1 VEADL
6 AGVHEH
12 KADVLDAVAPRC
24 RLERHGVDLSD
35 PASRRQLLD
44 QVGTGPPTLVLT
56 EGVLPYLAEADV
68 AGLATDL
75 AAHPA
80 FRWWV
85 VDIVAPGFLT
95 LTDRVA
101 GRRLAAAGASLR
113 FAPTQGPAF
122 FARVGWDATEVRSS
136 WLEQRR
142 LDREPTLFRALWTAT
157 PPRAHRFYRDMGQ
170 FVLLRRRTDG

>member
-1 VEADL
+1 MEADL

-68 AGLATDL
+68 AATS
-75 AAHPA
+75 
-80 FRWWV
+80 
-85 VDIVAPGFLT
+85 
-95 LTDRVA
+95 
-101 GRRLAAAGASLR
+101 GRRQALN
-113 FAPTQGPAF
+113 FADNPAPSPYLPD
-122 FARVGWDATEVRSS
+122 GVR
-136 WLEQRR
+136 R
-142 LDREPTLFRALWTAT
+142 
-157 PPRAHRFYRDMGQ
+157 
-170 FVLLRRRTDG
+170 